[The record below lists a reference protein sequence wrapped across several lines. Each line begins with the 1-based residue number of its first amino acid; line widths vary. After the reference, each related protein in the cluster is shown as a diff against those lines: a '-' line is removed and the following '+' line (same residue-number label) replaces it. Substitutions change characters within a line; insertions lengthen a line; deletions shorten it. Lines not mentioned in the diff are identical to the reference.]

1 MKAVTAT
8 DETHETANDGTGAP
22 DLAGGGRLSQSD
34 LDSILLAVENP
45 VRRKIIRRLSEEP
58 GYQLQLS
65 KELGLSQQLVA
76 KHLDSMEDAGF
87 VSSMLETSPRGPKR
101 KEYLLRRS
109 VSITIDFAPSLFR
122 TRVFSFGASPGV
134 MEDSESS
141 ALIARMNDVLR
152 YPDEAAKIGPLGEI
166 ISDLERK
173 LKQME
178 EERAVLLY
186 LRNLAMTEAAR
197 ASGAFR
203 GTNRRK
209 ILHYLLREQ
218 NDSVNRMST
227 TLGLREQI
235 VGDILVEIEKELLE
249 DRGEEEEN

>member
-1 MKAVTAT
+1 M
-8 DETHETANDGTGAP
+8 
-22 DLAGGGRLSQSD
+22 SQSD

-209 ILHYLLREQ
+209 TLQYLLREQ
-218 NDSVNRMST
+218 NNGLNRMST

-235 VGDILVEIEKELLE
+235 VGDILVEIEKELLGE
-249 DRGEEEEN
+249 DESEEEHEN

>member
-1 MKAVTAT
+1 M
-8 DETHETANDGTGAP
+8 
-22 DLAGGGRLSQSD
+22 SQSD
-34 LDSILLAVENP
+34 LDSILVAVENP

-65 KELGLSQQLVA
+65 RELGLSQQLVA

-87 VSSMLETSPRGPKR
+87 VTSMLETSPRGPKR
-101 KEYLLRRS
+101 KEYLLRKS

-134 MEDSESS
+134 VEDSESS

-152 YPDEAAKIGPLGEI
+152 SPDEAARIGPLGEI

-173 LKQME
+173 LRLME

-203 GTNRRK
+203 GRDRRK
-209 ILHYLLREQ
+209 TLHYLLREQ
-218 NDSVNRMST
+218 NDNLNRMST

-235 VGDILVEIEKELLE
+235 VGNILVEIEKELSAE
-249 DRGEEEEN
+249 NDDGDEEEN

>member
-1 MKAVTAT
+1 M
-8 DETHETANDGTGAP
+8 
-22 DLAGGGRLSQSD
+22 SQSD
-34 LDSILLAVENP
+34 LDSILVAVENP
-45 VRRKIIRRLSEEP
+45 VRRKIFRRLSEEP

-65 KELGLSQQLVA
+65 RELGLSQQLVA

-134 MEDSESS
+134 AEDSESS
-141 ALIARMNDVLR
+141 ALIARMNDALR
-152 YPDEAAKIGPLGEI
+152 SPDEVARIGPLGEI

-173 LKQME
+173 LRQME

-203 GTNRRK
+203 GKDRRK
-209 ILHYLLREQ
+209 TLQYLLREQ
-218 NDSVNRMST
+218 NDNLNRMST

-235 VGDILVEIEKELLE
+235 VGDILVEIEKELSDE
-249 DRGEEEEN
+249 NDDRDEVEN

>member
-1 MKAVTAT
+1 M
-8 DETHETANDGTGAP
+8 
-22 DLAGGGRLSQSD
+22 SQSD

-203 GTNRRK
+203 GANRRK
-209 ILHYLLREQ
+209 TLQYLLREQ
-218 NDSVNRMST
+218 NNSLNRMST

-235 VGDILVEIEKELLE
+235 VGDILVEIEKELLDE
-249 DRGEEEEN
+249 DENEEEDEK

>member
-1 MKAVTAT
+1 M
-8 DETHETANDGTGAP
+8 
-22 DLAGGGRLSQSD
+22 SQSD
-34 LDSILLAVENP
+34 LDSILVAVENP
-45 VRRKIIRRLSEEP
+45 VRRKILRRLSEEP

-65 KELGLSQQLVA
+65 RELGLSQQLVA
-76 KHLDSMEDAGF
+76 KHLDSMENAGF

-134 MEDSESS
+134 AEDSESS
-141 ALIARMNDVLR
+141 ALIARMNDALR
-152 YPDEAAKIGPLGEI
+152 SPDDAERIGPLGEI
-166 ISDLERK
+166 ISDLDRK
-173 LKQME
+173 LRQME

-186 LRNLAMTEAAR
+186 IRNLAMTEAAR

-203 GTNRRK
+203 GRDRRK
-209 ILHYLLREQ
+209 TLHYLLREQ
-218 NDSVNRMST
+218 NDNLNRMST

-235 VGDILVEIEKELLE
+235 VGDILVEIEKELSDE
-249 DRGEEEEN
+249 NDDGNEEEN

>member
-1 MKAVTAT
+1 
-8 DETHETANDGTGAP
+8 
-22 DLAGGGRLSQSD
+22 LSQSD

-134 MEDSESS
+134 VEDSEGS

-152 YPDEAAKIGPLGEI
+152 SPDEAARIGPLGEI
-166 ISDLERK
+166 ISDLDRK
-173 LKQME
+173 LRQME

-197 ASGAFR
+197 ASGSFR
-203 GTNRRK
+203 GRDRRK
-209 ILHYLLREQ
+209 TLQYLLREQ
-218 NDSVNRMST
+218 NDSLNRMST

-235 VGDILVEIEKELLE
+235 VGDILVEIEKELSDESE
-249 DRGEEEEN
+249 DEEN

>member
-1 MKAVTAT
+1 M
-8 DETHETANDGTGAP
+8 
-22 DLAGGGRLSQSD
+22 SQSD

-45 VRRKIIRRLSEEP
+45 ARRKIFRRLSEQP

-65 KELGLSQQLVA
+65 RELGLSQQLVA

-101 KEYLLRRS
+101 KEYLLRKS

-134 MEDSESS
+134 VEDSESS

-152 YPDEAAKIGPLGEI
+152 SPDEAARIGPLGEI

-173 LKQME
+173 LRLME

-203 GTNRRK
+203 GRDRRK
-209 ILHYLLREQ
+209 TLHYLLREQ
-218 NDSVNRMST
+218 NDNLNRMST

-235 VGDILVEIEKELLE
+235 VGNILVEIEKELSAE
-249 DRGEEEEN
+249 NDDGDEEEN

>member
-1 MKAVTAT
+1 
-8 DETHETANDGTGAP
+8 
-22 DLAGGGRLSQSD
+22 LSQSD
-34 LDSILLAVENP
+34 LDSILVAVENP
-45 VRRKIIRRLSEEP
+45 VRRKILRRLSEEP

-65 KELGLSQQLVA
+65 RELGLSQQLVA

-134 MEDSESS
+134 AEDSESS
-141 ALIARMNDVLR
+141 ALIARMNDALR
-152 YPDEAAKIGPLGEI
+152 SPDDAARIGPLGEI
-166 ISDLERK
+166 ISDLDRK
-173 LKQME
+173 LRQME

-203 GTNRRK
+203 GRDRRK
-209 ILHYLLREQ
+209 TLHYLLREQ
-218 NDSVNRMST
+218 NDNLNRMST

-235 VGDILVEIEKELLE
+235 VGDILAEIEKELSDE
-249 DRGEEEEN
+249 NDDGNEEEN

>member
-1 MKAVTAT
+1 M
-8 DETHETANDGTGAP
+8 
-22 DLAGGGRLSQSD
+22 SQSD

-87 VSSMLETSPRGPKR
+87 VTSMLETSPRGPKR

-134 MEDSESS
+134 VEDSEGS

-152 YPDEAAKIGPLGEI
+152 SPDEAARIGPLGEI
-166 ISDLERK
+166 ISDLDRK
-173 LKQME
+173 LRQME

-197 ASGAFR
+197 ASGSFR
-203 GTNRRK
+203 GRDRRK
-209 ILHYLLREQ
+209 TLQYLLREQ
-218 NDSVNRMST
+218 NDSLNRMST

-235 VGDILVEIEKELLE
+235 VGDILVEIEKELSDESE
-249 DRGEEEEN
+249 DEEN

>member
-1 MKAVTAT
+1 M
-8 DETHETANDGTGAP
+8 
-22 DLAGGGRLSQSD
+22 SQSD

-45 VRRKIIRRLSEEP
+45 VRRKIFRRLSEEP

-87 VSSMLETSPRGPKR
+87 VTSMLETSPRGPKR

-134 MEDSESS
+134 VEDSEGS

-152 YPDEAAKIGPLGEI
+152 SPDEAARIGPLGEI
-166 ISDLERK
+166 ISDLDRK
-173 LKQME
+173 LRQME

-197 ASGAFR
+197 ASGSFR
-203 GTNRRK
+203 GRDRRK
-209 ILHYLLREQ
+209 TLQYLLREQ
-218 NDSVNRMST
+218 NDSLNRMST

-235 VGDILVEIEKELLE
+235 VGDILVEIEKELSDE
-249 DRGEEEEN
+249 NENQNEEEN

>member
-1 MKAVTAT
+1 
-8 DETHETANDGTGAP
+8 
-22 DLAGGGRLSQSD
+22 LSQSD

-58 GYQLQLS
+58 GYQLQLA

-87 VSSMLETSPRGPKR
+87 VTSMLETSPRGPKR

-134 MEDSESS
+134 MEDTERA

-152 YPDEAAKIGPLGEI
+152 SPNEAAKIGPLGEI
-166 ISDLERK
+166 ISDLDRK
-173 LKQME
+173 LRQME

-186 LRNLAMTEAAR
+186 LRNLAITEAAR

-203 GTNRRK
+203 GTDRRK
-209 ILHYLLREQ
+209 TLHHLLREQ
-218 NDSVNRMST
+218 NDSLNRMST

-235 VGDILVEIEKELLE
+235 VGDILVEIEKELWDE
-249 DRGEEEEN
+249 DEN

>member
-1 MKAVTAT
+1 M
-8 DETHETANDGTGAP
+8 
-22 DLAGGGRLSQSD
+22 SQSD
-34 LDSILLAVENP
+34 LDSILVAVENP
-45 VRRKIIRRLSEEP
+45 VRRKILRRLSEEP

-65 KELGLSQQLVA
+65 RELGLSQQLVA

-87 VSSMLETSPRGPKR
+87 VTSMLETSPRGPKR

-134 MEDSESS
+134 AEDSESS
-141 ALIARMNDVLR
+141 ALIARMNDALR
-152 YPDEAAKIGPLGEI
+152 SPDEAARIGPLGEI
-166 ISDLERK
+166 IADLDRK
-173 LKQME
+173 LREME

-203 GTNRRK
+203 GRDRRK
-209 ILHYLLREQ
+209 TLHYLLREQ
-218 NDSVNRMST
+218 NDNLNRMST

-235 VGDILVEIEKELLE
+235 VGDILVEIEKELSDE
-249 DRGEEEEN
+249 NDDGNEEEN

>member
-1 MKAVTAT
+1 M
-8 DETHETANDGTGAP
+8 
-22 DLAGGGRLSQSD
+22 SQSD
-34 LDSILLAVENP
+34 LDSILVAVENP

-65 KELGLSQQLVA
+65 RELGLSQQLVA

-134 MEDSESS
+134 AEDSESS
-141 ALIARMNDVLR
+141 ALIARMNDALR
-152 YPDEAAKIGPLGEI
+152 SPDDAARIGPLGEI

-173 LKQME
+173 LRLME

-203 GTNRRK
+203 GRDRRK
-209 ILHYLLREQ
+209 TLHCLLREQ
-218 NDSVNRMST
+218 NDNLNRMST

-235 VGDILVEIEKELLE
+235 VGNILVEIEKELSAE
-249 DRGEEEEN
+249 NDDGDEEEN

>member
-1 MKAVTAT
+1 M
-8 DETHETANDGTGAP
+8 
-22 DLAGGGRLSQSD
+22 SQSD

-134 MEDSESS
+134 VEDSEGS

-152 YPDEAAKIGPLGEI
+152 SPDEAARIGPLGEI
-166 ISDLERK
+166 ISDLDRK
-173 LKQME
+173 LRQME

-197 ASGAFR
+197 ASGSFR
-203 GTNRRK
+203 GRDRRK
-209 ILHYLLREQ
+209 TLQYLLREQ
-218 NDSVNRMST
+218 NDSLNRMST

-235 VGDILVEIEKELLE
+235 VGDILVEIEKELWDESE
-249 DRGEEEEN
+249 DEEN

>member
-1 MKAVTAT
+1 M
-8 DETHETANDGTGAP
+8 
-22 DLAGGGRLSQSD
+22 SQSD

-134 MEDSESS
+134 VEDSEGS

-152 YPDEAAKIGPLGEI
+152 SPDEAARIGPLGEI
-166 ISDLERK
+166 ISDLDRK
-173 LKQME
+173 LRQME

-197 ASGAFR
+197 ASGSFR
-203 GTNRRK
+203 GRDRRK
-209 ILHYLLREQ
+209 TLQYLLREQ
-218 NDSVNRMST
+218 NDSLNRMST

-235 VGDILVEIEKELLE
+235 VGDILVEIEKELSDESE
-249 DRGEEEEN
+249 DEEN